1 MRVSGRM
8 AVVCR
13 LGLLAAGAAT
23 LGVHMPVQAGSFE
36 FWDIEGSYKATLGYS
51 AAWRME
57 DPDPALI
64 DGAVIPLEPVLF
76 PPGQI
81 AGFINSGLPRTIN
94 GDDGNR
100 NFEKGDMV
108 NNRLSLFTELQ
119 FRRDNYGLVVSG
131 DIFRDEAYLDRN
143 ANDSPETLNRSD
155 AAMRFDRFSNAAE
168 RYSGQRAR
176 LLEAYAY
183 GDWSLFDGRMYLNLR
198 VGEHVVGWGESL
210 FLSGLQLAM
219 GRADAARAFVPGAEI
234 KEILLPHNQIS
245 ATLALS
251 PTLSVMGYYKLEFD
265 PNEVFPVGHY
275 FSPADVVGPGAEF
288 AYGSINPAY
297 LDGCPGLLDLSGQIP
312 GIPLDLSGL
321 CNLGGLGGI
330 LLNAPPNILT
340 VREADIRPDK
350 DGQWGL
356 GASYQVTPST
366 TLGLY
371 HIRYHSP
378 NPTVNLNMG
387 FAFIG
392 SLPPALLGLP
402 PDVSIPITTGVVNQS
417 VPVSYNIKYFGDIK
431 MTTLSASTVIGGVSV
446 TGELSQRDGIDVQ
459 ALTVISGVETPIFT
473 PGKVSQL
480 LVSGLYVVNPKFLID
495 ELNLIGEV
503 GHFRVE
509 SFDRVRPSPGIQPA
523 GNGDVLFTD
532 DKSTGFQ
539 MLALGRKRNAFNGW
553 DILTSLSYGE
563 IVKGNPP
570 ISGALFG
577 EGESRASL
585 SFGVQY
591 LQNLEIG
598 IGYNWF
604 MGDAEAKMS
613 GSPVVPQNPFV
624 DRDYATFNIKYNL

>member
-198 VGEHVVGWGESL
+198 VGEHVVGWGE
-210 FLSGLQLAM
+210 
-219 GRADAARAFVPGAEI
+219 
-234 KEILLPHNQIS
+234 K
-245 ATLALS
+245 
-251 PTLSVMGYYKLEFD
+251 
-265 PNEVFPVGHY
+265 
-275 FSPADVVGPGAEF
+275 
-288 AYGSINPAY
+288 
-297 LDGCPGLLDLSGQIP
+297 
-312 GIPLDLSGL
+312 
-321 CNLGGLGGI
+321 
-330 LLNAPPNILT
+330 
-340 VREADIRPDK
+340 
-350 DGQWGL
+350 
-356 GASYQVTPST
+356 
-366 TLGLY
+366 
-371 HIRYHSP
+371 
-378 NPTVNLNMG
+378 
-387 FAFIG
+387 
-392 SLPPALLGLP
+392 
-402 PDVSIPITTGVVNQS
+402 
-417 VPVSYNIKYFGDIK
+417 
-431 MTTLSASTVIGGVSV
+431 
-446 TGELSQRDGIDVQ
+446 
-459 ALTVISGVETPIFT
+459 
-473 PGKVSQL
+473 
-480 LVSGLYVVNPKFLID
+480 
-495 ELNLIGEV
+495 
-503 GHFRVE
+503 
-509 SFDRVRPSPGIQPA
+509 
-523 GNGDVLFTD
+523 
-532 DKSTGFQ
+532 
-539 MLALGRKRNAFNGW
+539 
-553 DILTSLSYGE
+553 
-563 IVKGNPP
+563 
-570 ISGALFG
+570 
-577 EGESRASL
+577 
-585 SFGVQY
+585 
-591 LQNLEIG
+591 
-598 IGYNWF
+598 
-604 MGDAEAKMS
+604 
-613 GSPVVPQNPFV
+613 
-624 DRDYATFNIKYNL
+624 